1 MALVKTEAIILRSY
15 RSGETSK
22 LIVLYSPSLGK
33 TKAIAKG
40 ARKPTSRFG
49 ASLEPITEVAL
60 VLYTKSERDLQIAT
74 QADIVTPFW
83 RVKGDVERLT
93 YGSAICEL
101 TDRLTEEGDEGT
113 SGLYPLL
120 RGSLLALDAD
130 RTSDAEALFWYFQMR
145 AAEILGYRPEFE
157 RCVTCHRRIG
167 EGNVRASVRMG
178 GVLCQQCEGR
188 DSQGVRLRS
197 GSVDF
202 LHGLQRVAPSRVTG
216 LSLQTHL
223 RAEVGG
229 FLRAFLEYHTDDRRR
244 LKTLDFLDKM
254 RVAEARMTYKT

>member
-15 RSGETSK
+15 KSGETSK
-22 LIVLYSPSLGK
+22 LVVLYSPSLGK
-33 TKAIAKG
+33 MKAIAKG

-49 ASLEPITEVAL
+49 ASLEPITEVSL
-60 VLYTKSERDLQIAT
+60 VIYTKVDRDLQIAT
-74 QADIVTPFW
+74 QADIISPFW
-83 RVKGDVERLT
+83 RVKGNVEYLT

-101 TDRLTEEGDEGT
+101 TDRLTEEGDGGT
-113 SGLYPLL
+113 SGLYSLV
-120 RGSLLALDAD
+120 RGALLALDVEGV
-130 RTSDAEALFWYFQMR
+130 SDPEQIFWYFQLR

-157 RCVTCHRRIG
+157 RCVICRRHVG

-178 GVLCQQCEGR
+178 GVLCRQCEGR

-197 GSVDF
+197 GAMHF

-254 RVAEARMTYKT
+254 RVAEARMNYKT